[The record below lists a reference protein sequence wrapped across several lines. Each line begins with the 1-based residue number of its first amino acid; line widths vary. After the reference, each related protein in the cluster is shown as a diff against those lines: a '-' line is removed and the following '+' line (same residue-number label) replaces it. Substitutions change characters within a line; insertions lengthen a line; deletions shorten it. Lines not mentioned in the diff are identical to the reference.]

1 MLESELEGRLSALG
15 AGLSMASSRADEVMR
30 EIRQRHA
37 APRRTRV
44 PRWMLPSML
53 SLSAAVVVVAC
64 CLTLGSRATPAFG
77 MDELLTALAKVKSMH
92 VKGKILHVVGPGK
105 TLESPTEYFVERPCR
120 AWIQMSGMSD
130 GKPPQIFYHAH
141 DGKLS
146 KYVDP
151 KKQTFAIKDDNPLLA
166 ELEVEG
172 MFQQMLFAELR
183 GGRPSQF
190 RKVGEEKINGR
201 LCDRYEGVQLG
212 AETWS
217 GSGKYS
223 GYKTVIWLD
232 PASRLPAR
240 LAYFTFDG
248 PEPDDLVVS
257 VVEDIE
263 FNVAARPE
271 MFDFEPPE
279 GYQVAD
285 MRGKQEPLGFS
296 SSGGNFD
303 ECTGVGPPA
312 LNIGDRAVLI
322 CWAAYDVS
330 QKPYLETELE
340 GPPGRIIPP
349 GKFRVESG
357 LIKYHLVVVRTDA
370 AKDFH
375 WRWSLLVPVDPDQR
389 IGEDS
394 PTLRMNAVRGGY
406 SDMGFTGLRFP
417 RERLERLVVEV
428 QRLTLPPDAPADAA
442 FTLTQLEKLIAGV
455 HERRKNDE

>member
-1 MLESELEGRLSALG
+1 MLENELETRLQTLG
-15 AGLSMASSRADEVMR
+15 AELGASPSRACEVMR
-30 EIRQRHA
+30 DIRQRQA
-37 APRRTRV
+37 ARRRSRV
-44 PRWMLPSML
+44 PRWLLPSML

-77 MDELLTALAKVKSMH
+77 MDELVSAISKVKSMH
-92 VKGKILHVVGPGK
+92 VKGKVLHVLGPGK
-105 TLESPTEYFVERPCR
+105 TVESPIEYFVERPCR
-120 AWIQMSGMSD
+120 AWIQMSGISD
-130 GKPPQIFYHAH
+130 GKPPQIIYHAH

-151 KKQTFAIKDDNPLLA
+151 KKRTFGIKDDNPLLA
-166 ELEVEG
+166 ELAVEG

-190 RKVGEEKINGR
+190 HKVGEEEINGR

-212 AETWS
+212 AETQP
-217 GSGKYS
+217 GSEKFRYDQS
-223 GYKTVIWLD
+223 VVWLD
-232 PASRLPAR
+232 PASGLPVR
-240 LAYFTFDG
+240 LASSSFDG
-248 PEPDDLVVS
+248 SDPLLS
-257 VVEDIE
+257 IVEDIE
-263 FNVAARPE
+263 FNLAARPE

-279 GYQVAD
+279 GYRVAD
-285 MRGKQEPLGFS
+285 ARGKQEPLGFS
-296 SSGGNFD
+296 SSSGNGD
-303 ECTGVGPPA
+303 ECTGTGPPA
-312 LNIGDRAVLI
+312 LNIDDRAVLI

-340 GPPGRIIPP
+340 GPPGRIIEP
-349 GKFRVESG
+349 GKFRAESG
-357 LIKYHLVVVRTDA
+357 LIKYHLVVVRTDT

-389 IGEDS
+389 IGDDS

-406 SDMGFTGLRFP
+406 SDMGFSGLRFP

-442 FTLTQLEKLIAGV
+442 FTLAQLEKLIDGV
-455 HERRKNDE
+455 HERSGNGE